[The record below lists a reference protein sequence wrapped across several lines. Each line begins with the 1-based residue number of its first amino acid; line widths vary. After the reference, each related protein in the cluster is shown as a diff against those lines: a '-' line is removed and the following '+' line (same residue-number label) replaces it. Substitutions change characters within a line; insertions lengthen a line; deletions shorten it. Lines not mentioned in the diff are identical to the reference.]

1 MVGGWGTLSDDR
13 PSARSVLNPPAPAQ
27 AVESPVPVAN
37 TLVAEVP
44 PVVLQTRWTI
54 QWANARAEP
63 REDALILEELP
74 PGTQVEGVRHQSGW
88 WLVYIYG
95 DSVGY
100 VAGALLRAQ
109 LPDSLKPGPSL
120 QAQPADSVMAPQ
132 DLSGDT

>member
-1 MVGGWGTLSDDR
+1 MVGGWGTLSDGG
-13 PSARSVLNPPAPAQ
+13 PSVRTVLNPPAPAQ

-44 PVVLQTRWTI
+44 PVELQTRWTI

-74 PGTQVEGVRHQSGW
+74 PGTQVEGVRHRSGW

-109 LPDSLKPGPSL
+109 LPDSLKPEPPL
-120 QAQPADSVMAPQ
+120 QGQPGDSVSEPQ
-132 DLSGDT
+132 GLSRDT